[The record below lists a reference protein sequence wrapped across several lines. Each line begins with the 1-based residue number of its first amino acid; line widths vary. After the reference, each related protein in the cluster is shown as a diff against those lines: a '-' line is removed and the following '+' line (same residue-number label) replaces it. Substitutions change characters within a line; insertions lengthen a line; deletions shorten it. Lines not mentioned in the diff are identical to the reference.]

1 MERRRFGR
9 SDQSGASVE
18 VARSSGFHGHLH
30 TGTHR
35 IIRRLS
41 MSKIV
46 VVDDSY
52 AELQMIEGCLKGANH
67 TVVSYP
73 SSDKLE
79 DKVAIEKPDLI
90 VLDVVMP
97 GRNGFQAC
105 RDLKNDD
112 RCKNIPIILC
122 TSKGNESDKFWGQ
135 QQGANGYIVKPFK
148 AEELLSAVKKVMG

>member
-1 MERRRFGR
+1 MERRKFGR
-9 SDQSGASVE
+9 SGQPGSSVE
-18 VARSSGFHGHLH
+18 VVRRGGFKDHVRIL
-30 TGTHR
+30 THR
-35 IIRRLS
+35 TLRRFS

-52 AELQMIEGCLKGANH
+52 AELQLIEGCLKGANH

-97 GRNGFQAC
+97 GRNGFQTC

-148 AEELLSAVKKVMG
+148 AEDLLSAVKKVMG

>member
-1 MERRRFGR
+1 
-9 SDQSGASVE
+9 
-18 VARSSGFHGHLH
+18 
-30 TGTHR
+30 
-35 IIRRLS
+35 

-52 AELQMIEGCLKGANH
+52 AELQMIEGYLKSANH

-73 SSDKLE
+73 NTDKLE
-79 DKVAIEKPDLI
+79 DKLAADKPDVI

-112 RCKNIPIILC
+112 RFKNIPIVLC
-122 TSKGNESDKFWGQ
+122 TSKGQESDKFWGQ
-135 QQGANGYIVKPFK
+135 QQGANGYVVKPIK
-148 AEELLSAVKKVMG
+148 AEDLLAAVKKAMN

>member
-1 MERRRFGR
+1 
-9 SDQSGASVE
+9 
-18 VARSSGFHGHLH
+18 
-30 TGTHR
+30 
-35 IIRRLS
+35 

-52 AELQMIEGCLKGANH
+52 ADLQLIEGCLKAANH
-67 TVVSYP
+67 TVVSFLNAE
-73 SSDKLE
+73 KLE
-79 DKVAIEKPDLI
+79 EKVVSEKPDLI

-122 TSKGNESDKFWGQ
+122 TSKVNESDKFWGQ
-135 QQGANGYIVKPFK
+135 QQGANAHVSKPFK
-148 AEELLSAVKKVMG
+148 NEELLAAVKRVLA

>member
-1 MERRRFGR
+1 
-9 SDQSGASVE
+9 
-18 VARSSGFHGHLH
+18 
-30 TGTHR
+30 
-35 IIRRLS
+35 

-52 AELQMIEGCLKGANH
+52 TDLQVIESCLKAANH
-67 TVVSYP
+67 TVVSFLNAE
-73 SSDKLE
+73 KLE
-79 DKVAIEKPDLI
+79 EKVVSEKADLI

-135 QQGANGYIVKPFK
+135 QQGANAHVSKPFK
-148 AEELLSAVKKVMG
+148 GEELLAAVKRVLA